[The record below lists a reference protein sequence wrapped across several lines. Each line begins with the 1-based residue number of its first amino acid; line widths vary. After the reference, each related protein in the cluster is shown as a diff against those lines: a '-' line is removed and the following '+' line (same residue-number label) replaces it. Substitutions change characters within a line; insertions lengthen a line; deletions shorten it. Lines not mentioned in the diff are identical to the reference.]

1 VEKIFENTVLI
12 DGYGNRVRS
21 PSIGITDAGTIASIK
36 EGEAATCTNYLLP
49 GFIDTH
55 IHGAAGADVM
65 DGTAEALKI
74 MQQALPK
81 EGTTGFLATTLTA
94 SPEALNKALA
104 EAAKVINQ
112 PGEGAGLL
120 GIHLEGPFI
129 NAKRAGAQP
138 VQWIHP
144 PDRQLFRQFHETSG
158 KNIRIVTLAP
168 ELAESSGLLEEIK
181 KSGGIASAG
190 HTDAGFA
197 EMEEAVEAGVS
208 QVTHMFNA
216 MRGLHHRDIGTAGA
230 ALLKEEIFTELIADG
245 IHVSPAAVSLLYK
258 NKGAEKVLLITDAMR
273 AKGMA
278 EGVYT
283 LGGNKVHVN
292 NGQAVL
298 EDGTLA
304 GSVLKMNEA
313 CRNMMNWTG
322 CSIEE
327 IVQMSAVNPAQ
338 RLGLLDR
345 KGRLTAG
352 MDADFTIVDEE
363 WNVQEVYIGGK
374 PVYIRGEEHE
384 SHSDREL

>member
-1 VEKIFENTVLI
+1 MEKTFENTILI

-21 PSIGITDAGTIASIK
+21 PAIAITEEGTIASIK

-94 SPEALNKALA
+94 SPEALNKALT
-104 EAAKVINQ
+104 EAAKAIKESR
-112 PGEGAGLL
+112 GGAGLL

-129 NAKRAGAQP
+129 NVKRAGAQP
-138 VQWIHP
+138 VQWVQL
-144 PDRQLFRQFHETSG
+144 PDRNLFRQFQETSG

-168 ELAESSGLLEEIK
+168 ELAGSSGLLEEIK

-230 ALLKEEIFTELIADG
+230 ALLKDEIFAELIADG

-273 AKGMA
+273 AKSMA
-278 EGVYT
+278 EGTYT
-283 LGGNKVHVN
+283 LGGNKVHVK

-313 CRNMMNWTG
+313 CRNMMSWTG

-327 IVQMSAVNPAQ
+327 IVQMSAVNPAR
-338 RLGLLDR
+338 RLGLSDR
-345 KGRLTAG
+345 KGRLSAG
-352 MDADFTIVDEE
+352 MDADFTIVDED
-363 WNVQEVYIGGK
+363 WNVLEVYIGGK
-374 PVYIRGEEHE
+374 AIYRREEQHE
-384 SHSDREL
+384 SHSDSGL